1 MFPLYVISS
10 YDQPECLTKGKKN
23 TFLMIETLHYQAG
36 FVIEYVFDTCISD
49 IVVSK
54 MFNKTETF
62 WSKENIAIKIT
73 TAVPLTYSYVT

>member
-1 MFPLYVISS
+1 
-10 YDQPECLTKGKKN
+10 
-23 TFLMIETLHYQAG
+23 MIETLHYQAG

-62 WSKENIAIKIT
+62 
-73 TAVPLTYSYVT
+73 